1 MKDILLAAA
10 AEHGTP
16 LYVYDADAIRQKFT
30 GFVSAFSVPTLRVH
44 YACKALS
51 NLHILKLMKSMG
63 ARIDTVSINEI
74 RLAMLAGFTA
84 DEIIYTPNM
93 ISTDE
98 MDQVVEWGIQTNV
111 GSLPLLEYI
120 GQHYPGLP
128 VGLRINPHVMAGGH
142 KKISTGHIDSK
153 FGISIH
159 QLPLVRRLTETLD
172 IRIAGLHMHNG
183 SDIVDSN
190 VFVSAADI
198 LFNVA
203 EDFAEHLTYLDFG
216 SGFRIKYH
224 GQDIET
230 DITELGSMMSEKF
243 NAFCEKLGKPLALI
257 FEPGKY
263 LVSEAGYFL
272 ARCNQVKQTTSTIF
286 IGLNTGFSHLIRPM
300 FYDAHHDI
308 VNLSSDKSAKRV
320 YTVVGQICET
330 DTFGINRL
338 LPETAPD
345 DILCIKNA
353 GAYCYEMSMNY
364 NAHGRPAE
372 VLIDGETSRLIR
384 RRETFEDLMRNIV

>member
-1 MKDILLAAA
+1 MKEKLQAAA
-10 AEHGTP
+10 REFDLP
-16 LYVYDADAIRQKFT
+16 LYVYDADAIRKKFA
-30 GFVSAFSVPTLRVH
+30 GFTSAFDVPSLHVH

-51 NLHILKLMKSMG
+51 NPHILKLMKSIG
-63 ARIDTVSINEI
+63 ARIDTVSLNEI
-74 RLAMLAGFTA
+74 RLAQLAGFTA
-84 DEIIYTPNM
+84 DEIIFTPNM
-93 ISTDE
+93 ISTEE

-120 GQHYPGLP
+120 GQQYPELP

-159 QLPLVRRLTETLD
+159 QLPLVRRLVDTLD
-172 IRIAGLHMHNG
+172 MRIAGLHMHNG
-183 SDIVDSN
+183 SDIVDST
-190 VFVSAADI
+190 VFVDAADI

-203 EDFAEHLTYLDFG
+203 RDFSDHLTYLDFG

-230 DITELGSMMSEKF
+230 DVSMLGKLMSEKF
-243 NAFCEKLGKPLALI
+243 NAFCEEIGKPLSLL

-272 ARCNQVKQTTSTIF
+272 ARCNQIKQTTSTVF
-286 IGLNTGFSHLIRPM
+286 IGLNSGFSHLIRPM
-300 FYDAHHDI
+300 FYDAHHEI
-308 VNLSSDKSAKRV
+308 VNITSTKNTQRV
-320 YTVVGQICET
+320 YTIVGQICET
-330 DTFGINRL
+330 DTFAINRL
-338 LPETAPD
+338 LPETEPG
-345 DILCIKNA
+345 DILCIRNA

-372 VLIDGETSRLIR
+372 VLVDGEEMKLIR
-384 RRETFEDLMRNIV
+384 RRETFEDLLKGVT

>member
-1 MKDILLAAA
+1 MKEKLLEAAR
-10 AEHGTP
+10 EFGLP
-16 LYVYDADAIRQKFT
+16 LYVYDAEAIRQKFA
-30 GFVSAFSVPTLRVH
+30 GFTSAFDVPSLHVH

-51 NLHILKLMKSMG
+51 NLHILKLMKSIG
-63 ARIDTVSINEI
+63 ARIDTVSLNEI
-74 RLAMLAGFTA
+74 RLAQMAGFSA
-84 DEIIYTPNM
+84 DEIIFTPNM
-93 ISTDE
+93 ISTEE

-120 GQHYPGLP
+120 GQQYPGLP

-159 QLPLVRRLTETLD
+159 QLPLVRRLVDTLD

-183 SDIVDSN
+183 SDIVDST
-190 VFVSAADI
+190 VFVDAAEI

-203 EDFAEHLTYLDFG
+203 RDFSDHLTYLDFG

-224 GQDIET
+224 SRDIET
-230 DITELGSMMSEKF
+230 DVNTLGKLMSDKF
-243 NAFCEKLGKPLALI
+243 NAFCKEIGKPLSLL

-272 ARCNQVKQTTSTIF
+272 ARCNQIKQTTSTVF
-286 IGLNTGFSHLIRPM
+286 IGLNSGFSHLIRPM
-300 FYDAHHDI
+300 FYDAHHEI
-308 VNLSSDKSAKRV
+308 ENISSTKNTQRV
-320 YTVVGQICET
+320 YTIVGQICET
-330 DTFGINRL
+330 DTFAINRL
-338 LPETAPD
+338 LPETAPGD
-345 DILCIKNA
+345 VLCIKNA

-372 VLIDGETSRLIR
+372 VLVDGEEMKLIR
-384 RRETFEDLMRNIV
+384 RRETFEDLLKGVT